1 MLIKGDTTMKKKAA
15 IITIVI
21 AGSILWVLTA
31 LAVCLR
37 GTQTLAFTDV
47 VKEAGSGATYVKH
60 SNSPVTFLPVGK
72 ECEFEIAV
80 DGPAEIVPTISISL
94 DSFEAEPVFTTTGTN
109 RTFKTGKLGVDN
121 KKIFINFKYES
132 LPELD
137 FDKKYSVR
145 YTVELTSGNY
155 ALYNSIMLTLAAVCI
170 LPLALSIA
178 YLISLNENNKK
189 AFDERQMKMRGKAA
203 MTTMIV
209 VIATSLGLG
218 WFSLIYNDFPLSAYE
233 CLMIIA
239 FIGIATFAITADR
252 YDAYMGLSNKRTVF
266 AVMFSIIGIIDL
278 VMFVSTLMLIRDG
291 APVNNRIDSLV
302 QGICCL
308 SIGVEVFIK
317 NIQNKKEALEDEES

>member
-1 MLIKGDTTMKKKAA
+1 MKKKLA
-15 IITIVI
+15 IITIII

-31 LAVCLR
+31 LAVCFR
-37 GTQTLAFTDV
+37 GTQNLAFTDV
-47 VKEAGSGATYVKH
+47 VKEAGSGVTYVKH
-60 SNSPVTFLPVGK
+60 SSSPVTFLPVGK
-72 ECEFEIAV
+72 ECEFEITV
-80 DGPAEIVPTISISL
+80 DGPEDIIPTISISL
-94 DSFEAEPVFTTTGTN
+94 ESSKAEPIFKTTATN
-109 RTFKTGKLGVDN
+109 KTIKTGKLNINN
-121 KKIFINFKYES
+121 KEIFINFNYES

-145 YTVELTSGNY
+145 YTIELSSGNY

-209 VIATSLGLG
+209 VIATALGLG

-252 YDAYMGLSNKRTVF
+252 YDAYMGLSNKRNVF
-266 AVMFSIIGIIDL
+266 AVMISIIGIIDL
-278 VMFVSTLMLIRDG
+278 VMFFSTLKLIRDG
-291 APVNNRIDSLV
+291 ATVNNRIDSLV

>member
-1 MLIKGDTTMKKKAA
+1 MKKKAA
-15 IITIVI
+15 IITIII
-21 AGSILWVLTA
+21 AGSILWILTA
-31 LAVCLR
+31 LAVCFR
-37 GTQTLAFTDV
+37 GTQNLAFTDV
-47 VKEAGSGATYVKH
+47 VKEAGSGVTYVKH
-60 SNSPVTFLPVGK
+60 SSSPVTFLPVGK
-72 ECEFEIAV
+72 ECEFEITV
-80 DGPAEIVPTISISL
+80 DGPEDIIPTISISL
-94 DSFEAEPVFTTTGTN
+94 ESSKAEPIFKTTATN
-109 RTFKTGKLGVDN
+109 KTIKTGKLNIDN
-121 KKIFINFKYES
+121 KEIFLNYNYES

-145 YTVELTSGNY
+145 YTIELTSGNY
-155 ALYNSIMLTLAAVCI
+155 AMYNSIMLTLAAVCI

-178 YLISLNENNKK
+178 YLISLNESNKK

-209 VIATSLGLG
+209 VIATALGLG

-252 YDAYMGLSNKRTVF
+252 YDAYMGLSNKRNVF

-278 VMFVSTLMLIRDG
+278 VMFVSTLMLIKNG
-291 APVNNRIDSLV
+291 AQVNNRIDSLV

-308 SIGVEVFIK
+308 SIGVEIFIK

>member
-1 MLIKGDTTMKKKAA
+1 MKKKLA
-15 IITIVI
+15 IITIII

-31 LAVCLR
+31 LAVCFR
-37 GTQTLAFTDV
+37 GTQNLAFTDV

-60 SNSPVTFLPVGK
+60 SSSPITFLPVGK
-72 ECEFEIAV
+72 ECEFEITV
-80 DGPAEIVPTISISL
+80 DGPEDIIPTISISL
-94 DSFEAEPVFTTTGTN
+94 ESSKAEPIFKTTATN
-109 RTFKTGKLGVDN
+109 KTIKTGKLNIDN
-121 KKIFINFKYES
+121 KEIFINYNYEP
-132 LPELD
+132 LAELD
-137 FDKKYSVR
+137 FDKKYAVR
-145 YTVELTSGNY
+145 YTIELTSGNY
-155 ALYNSIMLTLAAVCI
+155 AMYNSIMLTLAAVCI

-209 VIATSLGLG
+209 VIATALGLG

-252 YDAYMGLSNKRTVF
+252 YDAYMGLSNKRNVF

-278 VMFVSTLMLIRDG
+278 VMFFSTLKLIRDG

>member
-1 MLIKGDTTMKKKAA
+1 MKKKLA
-15 IITIVI
+15 IITIII

-37 GTQTLAFTDV
+37 GTQTLAFTDTV
-47 VKEAGSGATYVKH
+47 QEAGSGVTYVKR
-60 SNSPVTFLPVGK
+60 SRTPVDFLPVGN
-72 ECEFEIAV
+72 ECEFEITV
-80 DGPAEIVPTISISL
+80 DGPDEIVPTISISL
-94 DSFEAEPVFTTTGTN
+94 ESSKAEPIFTKTAKNG
-109 RTFKTGKLGVDN
+109 TFKTGKLNVGN
-121 KKIFINFKYES
+121 KKIFLNFDYEP

-137 FDKKYSVR
+137 ENKDYAVR
-145 YTVELTSGNY
+145 YTIELTSGNY

-209 VIATSLGLG
+209 VIATALGLG

-252 YDAYMGLSNKRTVF
+252 YDAYMGLSNKRNVI

-278 VMFVSTLMLIRDG
+278 VMFFSTLKLIRDG

>member
-1 MLIKGDTTMKKKAA
+1 MD
-15 IITIVI
+15 
-21 AGSILWVLTA
+21 
-31 LAVCLR
+31 
-37 GTQTLAFTDV
+37 
-47 VKEAGSGATYVKH
+47 E
-60 SNSPVTFLPVGK
+60 
-72 ECEFEIAV
+72 
-80 DGPAEIVPTISISL
+80 
-94 DSFEAEPVFTTTGTN
+94 
-109 RTFKTGKLGVDN
+109 N
-121 KKIFINFKYES
+121 KDYA
-132 LPELD
+132 
-137 FDKKYSVR
+137 VR
-145 YTVELTSGNY
+145 YTIELTSGNY

-209 VIATSLGLG
+209 VIATALGLG

-252 YDAYMGLSNKRTVF
+252 YDAYTGLSNKRNVF
-266 AVMFSIIGIIDL
+266 AVMISIIGIIDL
-278 VMFVSTLMLIRDG
+278 VMFFSTLKLIRDG

>member
-1 MLIKGDTTMKKKAA
+1 MKKKLA
-15 IITIVI
+15 IITIII

-31 LAVCLR
+31 LAVCFR
-37 GTQTLAFTDV
+37 GTQNLAFTDV
-47 VKEAGSGATYVKH
+47 VKEAGSGVTYVKH
-60 SNSPVTFLPVGK
+60 SSSPVTFLPVGK
-72 ECEFEIAV
+72 ECEFEITV
-80 DGPAEIVPTISISL
+80 DGPEDIIPTISISL
-94 DSFEAEPVFTTTGTN
+94 ESSKAEPIFKTTATN
-109 RTFKTGKLGVDN
+109 KTIKTGKLNINN
-121 KKIFINFKYES
+121 KEIFINFNYES

-145 YTVELTSGNY
+145 YTIELSSGNY
-155 ALYNSIMLTLAAVCI
+155 TLYNSIMLTLAAVCI

-209 VIATSLGLG
+209 VIATALGLG

-252 YDAYMGLSNKRTVF
+252 YDAYTGLSNKRNVF
-266 AVMFSIIGIIDL
+266 AVMISIIGIIDL
-278 VMFVSTLMLIRDG
+278 VMFFSTLRLIRNG